1 MSKRVQFSC
10 DVIIANTFANEDY
23 DRTAQEIAKLTYSDM
38 VELLTMKSQWRKDM
52 ERMLRERA
60 MKEQEQEQ
68 EDDRDQ
74 NDTTTTAATHQSVFS
89 STQEICT

>member
-10 DVIIANTFANEDY
+10 DVVISSTFANEDY

-52 ERMLRERA
+52 ERMLKERA
-60 MKEQEQEQ
+60 LKEQEEQ
-68 EDDRDQ
+68 DSSDSSDSCDSDNQ
-74 NDTTTTAATHQSVFS
+74 PVFS
-89 STQEICT
+89 SAQEICT